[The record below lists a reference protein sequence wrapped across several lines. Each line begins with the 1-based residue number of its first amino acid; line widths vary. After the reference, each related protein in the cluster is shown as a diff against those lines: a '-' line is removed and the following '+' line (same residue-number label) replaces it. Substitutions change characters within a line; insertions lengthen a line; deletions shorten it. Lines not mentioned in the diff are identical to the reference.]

1 MYKNCVFIIES
12 PNKIA
17 KIKELTGSSFVF
29 ATGGHFVELVNI
41 EVSKEFNPIFEIK
54 KSTDK
59 KKDKS
64 AHINYMINQCK
75 DKVVYIATDP
85 DREGYGIGYKFYEK
99 IKNIAKTIYRT
110 EFHEITKSGVE
121 KGLNNAVLFSQSNL
135 NLYYSWLGRI
145 VSDQFVGFTLTPYL
159 RKNIK
164 NFEVSAGRVQT
175 PTLSILVEL
184 DRKIQAF
191 EQKNID
197 EKLSYSIEA
206 IIDVLG
212 SQISITLVEEN
223 KRKVFETKELAQNFL
238 NDLKNN
244 LNPLAFLDSIEQ
256 KDKEKSPPKPF
267 TTSNLLKDG
276 VRILEMG
283 VKQIQEHAQKLFEA
297 GLITYIRTDSE
308 ALSKEYLQE
317 HQAFFEN
324 IYPSVYE
331 YREYRAGKNS
341 QAEAHEAIR
350 ITHPHRYED
359 LKKVCEKHNITD
371 IDDLKVYT
379 LIFFNTICSQSK
391 NAIYENTILNFKV
404 KTHSFKCS
412 FSKLK
417 SKGFKAIKDLEEEK
431 KDEEEI
437 ESDLD
442 FSSLQLKTQMPILDF
457 NIKELKAKAPS
468 PYTESTFI
476 AMMETYGIG
485 RPSTYTSVFEILKNK
500 NYITLEGKNRKITPT
515 ALGKSIVDFFL
526 NDNQTQWIAIS
537 KVDDSFTKKLEEMLD
552 MIIKDGK
559 NAYLDL
565 MQNIQKK
572 LGTEI
577 SNLYRNN
584 SNNNASATKKEM
596 IPPTEKQLNFV
607 ETIEKTLQIKASDM
621 TKKDKFA
628 CMKFIEEHSKKMP
641 KKDK

>member
-41 EVSKEFNPIFEIK
+41 EVNKEFNPIFEIK

-64 AHINYMINQCK
+64 THINHMINQCK
-75 DKVVYIATDP
+75 DKVVYIATDL

-99 IKNIAKTIYRT
+99 IKNLAKTIYRT

-145 VSDQFVGFTLTPYL
+145 VSDQFIGFTLTPYL

-175 PTLSILVEL
+175 PALSILVEL
-184 DRKIQAF
+184 DKKIQAF
-191 EQKNID
+191 EQKNND

-206 IIDVLG
+206 IIDALG
-212 SQISITLVEEN
+212 SQISIALVEEN
-223 KRKVFETKELAQNFL
+223 KMKVFETKELAQNFL

-244 LNPLAFLDSIEQ
+244 LNPLAFLDAIEQ
-256 KDKEKSPPKPF
+256 KDKEKAPPKPF

-317 HQAFFEN
+317 HKAFFEG

-331 YREYRAGKNS
+331 YREYKAGKNTQTLNTNS
-341 QAEAHEAIR
+341 PQVPFNPINNMTEIFRYLFLPSYLLNSILTDTSNIFNNFQALSNEGLRSIGLVSVNNYLNPSNITQINQSTTENFETLRPNGEHPSYSLVNFQATTNYGYLNSVKIALGHCNTGFSMTGFSNQGGSVFYNGSSGVEFAGINFFLADTNNETNSSFSAPASIYCSLAIR
-350 ITHPHRYED
+350 
-359 LKKVCEKHNITD
+359 V
-371 IDDLKVYT
+371 
-379 LIFFNTICSQSK
+379 
-391 NAIYENTILNFKV
+391 
-404 KTHSFKCS
+404 
-412 FSKLK
+412 
-417 SKGFKAIKDLEEEK
+417 G
-431 KDEEEI
+431 
-437 ESDLD
+437 
-442 FSSLQLKTQMPILDF
+442 
-457 NIKELKAKAPS
+457 
-468 PYTESTFI
+468 
-476 AMMETYGIG
+476 
-485 RPSTYTSVFEILKNK
+485 
-500 NYITLEGKNRKITPT
+500 
-515 ALGKSIVDFFL
+515 
-526 NDNQTQWIAIS
+526 
-537 KVDDSFTKKLEEMLD
+537 
-552 MIIKDGK
+552 
-559 NAYLDL
+559 
-565 MQNIQKK
+565 
-572 LGTEI
+572 
-577 SNLYRNN
+577 
-584 SNNNASATKKEM
+584 
-596 IPPTEKQLNFV
+596 
-607 ETIEKTLQIKASDM
+607 
-621 TKKDKFA
+621 
-628 CMKFIEEHSKKMP
+628 
-641 KKDK
+641 

>member
-41 EVSKEFNPIFEIK
+41 EVNKEFNPIFEIK

-64 AHINYMINQCK
+64 THINHMINQCK
-75 DKVVYIATDP
+75 DKVVYIATDL

-99 IKNIAKTIYRT
+99 IKNLAKTIYRT

-145 VSDQFVGFTLTPYL
+145 VSDQFIGFTLTPYL

-175 PTLSILVEL
+175 PALSILVEL
-184 DRKIQAF
+184 DKKIQAF
-191 EQKNID
+191 EQKNND

-206 IIDVLG
+206 IIDALG
-212 SQISITLVEEN
+212 SQISIALVEEN
-223 KRKVFETKELAQNFL
+223 KMKVFETKELAQNFL

-244 LNPLAFLDSIEQ
+244 LNPLAFLDAIEQ
-256 KDKEKSPPKPF
+256 KDKEKAPPKPF

-317 HQAFFEN
+317 HKAFFEG

-331 YREYRAGKNS
+331 YREYKAGKNS
-341 QAEAHEAIR
+341 QAEAHETIR
-350 ITHPHRYED
+350 ITHPHCYED
-359 LKKVCEKHNITD
+359 LKKVCEEHNITD

-391 NAIYENTILNFKV
+391 NAIYENTTLNFKV

-412 FSKLK
+412 FSQLK

-431 KDEEEI
+431 KLVASYVNNRENI
-437 ESDLD
+437 S
-442 FSSLQLKTQMPILDF
+442 
-457 NIKELKAKAPS
+457 NIKEQNEIAHETIRLQSAFEVWDFFEKLVS
-468 PYTESTFI
+468 YEHSIYTNVNLTQKISIINIALISKTQANIEISAQLFNKEKLESKKRYRIIMTFEFEPIEIDTKSVPLNPTGFIVTGYDVTEI
-476 AMMETYGIG
+476 A
-485 RPSTYTSVFEILKNK
+485 ILKDLDEKNK
-500 NYITLEGKNRKITPT
+500 VKDDGV
-515 ALGKSIVDFFL
+515 KSR
-526 NDNQTQWIAIS
+526 
-537 KVDDSFTKKLEEMLD
+537 
-552 MIIKDGK
+552 IIH
-559 NAYLDL
+559 
-565 MQNIQKK
+565 
-572 LGTEI
+572 
-577 SNLYRNN
+577 
-584 SNNNASATKKEM
+584 
-596 IPPTEKQLNFV
+596 TEK
-607 ETIEKTLQIKASDM
+607 
-621 TKKDKFA
+621 KDPH
-628 CMKFIEEHSKKMP
+628 MSQY
-641 KKDK
+641 KDVKEQ

>member
-17 KIKELTGSSFVF
+17 KIKELTGSSFGF

-64 AHINYMINQCK
+64 THINYMINQCK
-75 DKVVYIATDP
+75 DNVVYIATDP

-145 VSDQFVGFTLTPYL
+145 ASDQFVGFTLTPYL

-175 PTLSILVEL
+175 PVLSILVEL

-244 LNPLAFLDSIEQ
+244 LNPLAFLDAVEQ

-317 HQAFFEN
+317 HKAFFEN

-359 LKKVCEKHNITD
+359 LKKVCEKHNIRVPSNFKFEINAFKLSEKCLAKNITYD
-371 IDDLKVYT
+371 FLLNLVSAGKNILISGGTASGKTSFVNSLIENIPKNERVVTIEDSPELKISNEDQVNILVDKSGSGFFTYEDGLNAAMRMSPDRLLLGEIDTHNTALFLRLANTGHSGMISTLHANSVADAFIAICQNINLNKGGKPTPKETLLDYFCTGMDYVIQIKKKGSDRIIDDV
-379 LIFFNTICSQSK
+379 
-391 NAIYENTILNFKV
+391 LNVKSEFK
-404 KTHSFKCS
+404 
-412 FSKLK
+412 
-417 SKGFKAIKDLEEEK
+417 
-431 KDEEEI
+431 
-437 ESDLD
+437 
-442 FSSLQLKTQMPILDF
+442 
-457 NIKELKAKAPS
+457 KEL
-468 PYTESTFI
+468 
-476 AMMETYGIG
+476 
-485 RPSTYTSVFEILKNK
+485 VL
-500 NYITLEGKNRKITPT
+500 
-515 ALGKSIVDFFL
+515 
-526 NDNQTQWIAIS
+526 
-537 KVDDSFTKKLEEMLD
+537 
-552 MIIKDGK
+552 
-559 NAYLDL
+559 
-565 MQNIQKK
+565 
-572 LGTEI
+572 
-577 SNLYRNN
+577 
-584 SNNNASATKKEM
+584 
-596 IPPTEKQLNFV
+596 
-607 ETIEKTLQIKASDM
+607 
-621 TKKDKFA
+621 
-628 CMKFIEEHSKKMP
+628 
-641 KKDK
+641 

>member
-41 EVSKEFNPIFEIK
+41 EVNKEFNPIFEIK

-64 AHINYMINQCK
+64 THINHMINQCK
-75 DKVVYIATDP
+75 DKVVYIATDL

-99 IKNIAKTIYRT
+99 IKNLAKTIYRT

-145 VSDQFVGFTLTPYL
+145 VSDQFIGFTLTPYL

-175 PTLSILVEL
+175 PALSILVEL
-184 DRKIQAF
+184 DKKIQAF
-191 EQKNID
+191 EQKNND

-206 IIDVLG
+206 IIDALG

-256 KDKEKSPPKPF
+256 KDKEKTPPKPF

-317 HQAFFEN
+317 HKAFFEG

-331 YREYRAGKNS
+331 YREYKAGKNS

-350 ITHPHRYED
+350 ITHPHCYED
-359 LKKVCEKHNITD
+359 LKKVCEEHNITD

-391 NAIYENTILNFKV
+391 NAIYENTTLNFKV
-404 KTHSFKCS
+404 KTRSFKCS
-412 FSKLK
+412 FSQLK

-431 KDEEEI
+431 KLVASYVNNRENISSIKEQNEI
-437 ESDLD
+437 AHETIRLQSAFEVWDFFEKLVSYEHSIYTNINLTRKISIINIALISKTQANIEISAQLFNKEKLESKKRYRIIMTFEFEPIEIDTKSVPLNPTGFIVTGYDVTEIAILKDLD
-442 FSSLQLKTQMPILDF
+442 
-457 NIKELKAKAPS
+457 E
-468 PYTESTFI
+468 
-476 AMMETYGIG
+476 
-485 RPSTYTSVFEILKNK
+485 KNK
-500 NYITLEGKNRKITPT
+500 VKDDGV
-515 ALGKSIVDFFL
+515 KSR
-526 NDNQTQWIAIS
+526 
-537 KVDDSFTKKLEEMLD
+537 
-552 MIIKDGK
+552 IIH
-559 NAYLDL
+559 
-565 MQNIQKK
+565 
-572 LGTEI
+572 
-577 SNLYRNN
+577 
-584 SNNNASATKKEM
+584 
-596 IPPTEKQLNFV
+596 TEK
-607 ETIEKTLQIKASDM
+607 
-621 TKKDKFA
+621 KDPH
-628 CMKFIEEHSKKMP
+628 MSQY
-641 KKDK
+641 KDVKEQ

>member
-41 EVSKEFNPIFEIK
+41 EVNKEFNPIFEIK

-64 AHINYMINQCK
+64 THINHMINQCK

-99 IKNIAKTIYRT
+99 IKNLAKTIYRT

-145 VSDQFVGFTLTPYL
+145 VSDQFIGFTLTPYL

-175 PTLSILVEL
+175 PALSILVEL
-184 DRKIQAF
+184 DKKIQAF
-191 EQKNID
+191 EQKSID

-206 IIDVLG
+206 IIDALG
-212 SQISITLVEEN
+212 SQISIALVEEN

-256 KDKEKSPPKPF
+256 KDKEKTPPKPF

-317 HQAFFEN
+317 HKAFFEN

-350 ITHPHRYED
+350 ITHPHCYED
-359 LKKVCEKHNITD
+359 LKKVCEEHNITD

-391 NAIYENTILNFKV
+391 NAIYENTTLNFKV
-404 KTHSFKCS
+404 KTRSFKCS
-412 FSKLK
+412 FSQLK

-431 KDEEEI
+431 KLVASYVNNRENISSIKEQNEI
-437 ESDLD
+437 AHETIRLQSAFEVWDFFEKLVSYEHSIYTNINLTRKISIINIALISKTQANIEISAQLFNKEKLESEKRYRIIMTFEFEPIEIDTKSVPLNPTGFIVTGYDVTEIAILKDLD
-442 FSSLQLKTQMPILDF
+442 
-457 NIKELKAKAPS
+457 E
-468 PYTESTFI
+468 
-476 AMMETYGIG
+476 
-485 RPSTYTSVFEILKNK
+485 KNK
-500 NYITLEGKNRKITPT
+500 VKDDGV
-515 ALGKSIVDFFL
+515 KSR
-526 NDNQTQWIAIS
+526 
-537 KVDDSFTKKLEEMLD
+537 
-552 MIIKDGK
+552 IIH
-559 NAYLDL
+559 
-565 MQNIQKK
+565 
-572 LGTEI
+572 
-577 SNLYRNN
+577 
-584 SNNNASATKKEM
+584 
-596 IPPTEKQLNFV
+596 TEK
-607 ETIEKTLQIKASDM
+607 
-621 TKKDKFA
+621 KDPH
-628 CMKFIEEHSKKMP
+628 MSQY
-641 KKDK
+641 KDVKEQ

>member
-1 MYKNCVFIIES
+1 MFNMYKNCVFIIES

-17 KIKELTGSSFVF
+17 KIKKLTGSSFVF

-41 EVSKEFNPIFEIK
+41 EVNKEFNPIFEIK

-59 KKDKS
+59 KKDRS
-64 AHINYMINQCK
+64 THINHMINQCK

-99 IKNIAKTIYRT
+99 IKNLAKTIYRT
-110 EFHEITKSGVE
+110 EFYEITKSGVE

-145 VSDQFVGFTLTPYL
+145 VSDQFIGFTLTPYL

-175 PTLSILVEL
+175 PALSILVEL
-184 DRKIQAF
+184 DKKIQAF
-191 EQKNID
+191 EQKNND

-206 IIDVLG
+206 IIDALG

-244 LNPLAFLDSIEQ
+244 LNPLAFLDAIEQ
-256 KDKEKSPPKPF
+256 KDKEKAPPKPF

-317 HQAFFEN
+317 HKAFFEG

-331 YREYRAGKNS
+331 YREYKAGKNS

-350 ITHPHRYED
+350 ITHPHCYED
-359 LKKVCEKHNITD
+359 LKKVCEEHNITD

-391 NAIYENTILNFKV
+391 NAIYENTTLNFKV

-412 FSKLK
+412 FSQLK

-431 KDEEEI
+431 KLVASYVNNRENISSIKEQNEI
-437 ESDLD
+437 AHETIRLQSAFEVWDFFEKLVSYEHSIYTNVNLTQKISIINIALISKTQANIEISAQLFNKEKLESKKRYRIIMTFEFEPIEIDTKSVPLNPTGFIVTGYDVTEIAILKDLD
-442 FSSLQLKTQMPILDF
+442 
-457 NIKELKAKAPS
+457 E
-468 PYTESTFI
+468 
-476 AMMETYGIG
+476 
-485 RPSTYTSVFEILKNK
+485 KNK
-500 NYITLEGKNRKITPT
+500 VKDDGV
-515 ALGKSIVDFFL
+515 KSR
-526 NDNQTQWIAIS
+526 
-537 KVDDSFTKKLEEMLD
+537 
-552 MIIKDGK
+552 IIH
-559 NAYLDL
+559 
-565 MQNIQKK
+565 
-572 LGTEI
+572 
-577 SNLYRNN
+577 
-584 SNNNASATKKEM
+584 
-596 IPPTEKQLNFV
+596 TEK
-607 ETIEKTLQIKASDM
+607 
-621 TKKDKFA
+621 KDPH
-628 CMKFIEEHSKKMP
+628 MSQY
-641 KKDK
+641 KDVKEQ

>member
-29 ATGGHFVELVNI
+29 ATSGHFVELVNI
-41 EVSKEFNPIFEIK
+41 EVNKEFNPIFEIK

-64 AHINYMINQCK
+64 THINHMINQCK

-99 IKNIAKTIYRT
+99 IKNLAKTIYRT

-145 VSDQFVGFTLTPYL
+145 VSDQFIGFTLTPYL

-175 PTLSILVEL
+175 PALSILVEL
-184 DRKIQAF
+184 DKKIQAF
-191 EQKNID
+191 EQKNND

-206 IIDVLG
+206 IIDALG
-212 SQISITLVEEN
+212 SQISIALVEEN

-244 LNPLAFLDSIEQ
+244 LNPLAFLDAIEQ
-256 KDKEKSPPKPF
+256 KDKEKAPPKPF

-317 HQAFFEN
+317 HKVFFEN

-350 ITHPHRYED
+350 ITHPHCYED
-359 LKKVCEKHNITD
+359 LKKVCEEHNITD

-391 NAIYENTILNFKV
+391 NAIYENTTLNFKV
-404 KTHSFKCS
+404 KTRSFKCS
-412 FSKLK
+412 FSQLK

-431 KDEEEI
+431 KLVASYVNNRENISSIKEQNEI
-437 ESDLD
+437 AHETIRLQSAFEVWDFFEKLVSYEHSIYTNVNLTQKISIINIALISKTQANIEISAQFFNKEKLESKKRYRIIMTFEFEPIEIDTKSVPLNPTGFIVTGYDVTEIAILKDLD
-442 FSSLQLKTQMPILDF
+442 
-457 NIKELKAKAPS
+457 E
-468 PYTESTFI
+468 
-476 AMMETYGIG
+476 
-485 RPSTYTSVFEILKNK
+485 KNK
-500 NYITLEGKNRKITPT
+500 VKDDGV
-515 ALGKSIVDFFL
+515 KSR
-526 NDNQTQWIAIS
+526 
-537 KVDDSFTKKLEEMLD
+537 
-552 MIIKDGK
+552 IIH
-559 NAYLDL
+559 
-565 MQNIQKK
+565 
-572 LGTEI
+572 
-577 SNLYRNN
+577 
-584 SNNNASATKKEM
+584 
-596 IPPTEKQLNFV
+596 TEK
-607 ETIEKTLQIKASDM
+607 
-621 TKKDKFA
+621 KDPH
-628 CMKFIEEHSKKMP
+628 MSQY
-641 KKDK
+641 KDVKEQ

>member
-17 KIKELTGSSFVF
+17 KIKKLTGSSFVF

-41 EVSKEFNPIFEIK
+41 EVNKEFNPIFEIK

-59 KKDKS
+59 KKDRS
-64 AHINYMINQCK
+64 THINHMINQCK

-99 IKNIAKTIYRT
+99 IKNLAKTIYRT
-110 EFHEITKSGVE
+110 EFYEITKSGVE

-145 VSDQFVGFTLTPYL
+145 VSDQFIGFTLTPYL

-175 PTLSILVEL
+175 PALSILVEL
-184 DRKIQAF
+184 DKKIQAF
-191 EQKNID
+191 EQKNND

-206 IIDVLG
+206 IIDALG

-244 LNPLAFLDSIEQ
+244 LNPLAFLDAIEQ
-256 KDKEKSPPKPF
+256 KDKEKAPPKPF

-308 ALSKEYLQE
+308 SLSKEYLQE
-317 HQAFFEN
+317 HKAFFEG

-331 YREYRAGKNS
+331 YREYKAGKNS

-350 ITHPHRYED
+350 ITHPHCYED
-359 LKKVCEKHNITD
+359 LKKVCEEHNITD

-391 NAIYENTILNFKV
+391 NAIYENTTLNFKV

-412 FSKLK
+412 FSQLK

-431 KDEEEI
+431 KLVASYVNNRENISSIKEQNEI
-437 ESDLD
+437 AHETIRLQSAFEVWDFFEKLVSYEHSIYTNVNLTQKISIINIALISKTQANIEISAQLFNKEKLESKKRYRIIMTFEFEPIEIDTKSVPLNPTGFIVTGYDVTEIAILKDLD
-442 FSSLQLKTQMPILDF
+442 
-457 NIKELKAKAPS
+457 E
-468 PYTESTFI
+468 
-476 AMMETYGIG
+476 
-485 RPSTYTSVFEILKNK
+485 KNK
-500 NYITLEGKNRKITPT
+500 VKDDGV
-515 ALGKSIVDFFL
+515 KSR
-526 NDNQTQWIAIS
+526 
-537 KVDDSFTKKLEEMLD
+537 
-552 MIIKDGK
+552 IIH
-559 NAYLDL
+559 
-565 MQNIQKK
+565 
-572 LGTEI
+572 
-577 SNLYRNN
+577 
-584 SNNNASATKKEM
+584 
-596 IPPTEKQLNFV
+596 TEK
-607 ETIEKTLQIKASDM
+607 
-621 TKKDKFA
+621 KDPH
-628 CMKFIEEHSKKMP
+628 MSQY
-641 KKDK
+641 KDVKEQ

>member
-41 EVSKEFNPIFEIK
+41 EVNKEFNPIFEIK

-64 AHINYMINQCK
+64 THINHMINQCK
-75 DKVVYIATDP
+75 DKVVYIATDL

-99 IKNIAKTIYRT
+99 IKNLAKTIYRT

-145 VSDQFVGFTLTPYL
+145 VSDQFIGFTLTPYL

-175 PTLSILVEL
+175 PALSILVEL
-184 DRKIQAF
+184 DKKIQAF
-191 EQKNID
+191 EQKSID

-206 IIDVLG
+206 IIDALG

-256 KDKEKSPPKPF
+256 KDKEKAPPKPF

-317 HQAFFEN
+317 HKVFFEN

-331 YREYRAGKNS
+331 YREYNAGKNS

-350 ITHPHRYED
+350 ITRPHCYED
-359 LKKVCEKHNITD
+359 LKKVCEEHNITD

-391 NAIYENTILNFKV
+391 NAIYENTTLNFKV
-404 KTHSFKCS
+404 KTYRFKCS
-412 FSKLK
+412 FSQLK

-431 KDEEEI
+431 KLVASYVNNRENISSIKEQNEI
-437 ESDLD
+437 AHETIRLQSAFEVWDFFEKLVSYEHSIYTNVNLTQKISIINIALISKTQANIEISAQLFNKEKLESKKRYRIIMTFEFEPIEIDTKSVPLNPTGFIVTGYDVTEIAILKDLD
-442 FSSLQLKTQMPILDF
+442 
-457 NIKELKAKAPS
+457 E
-468 PYTESTFI
+468 
-476 AMMETYGIG
+476 
-485 RPSTYTSVFEILKNK
+485 KNK
-500 NYITLEGKNRKITPT
+500 VKDDGV
-515 ALGKSIVDFFL
+515 KSR
-526 NDNQTQWIAIS
+526 
-537 KVDDSFTKKLEEMLD
+537 
-552 MIIKDGK
+552 IIH
-559 NAYLDL
+559 
-565 MQNIQKK
+565 
-572 LGTEI
+572 
-577 SNLYRNN
+577 
-584 SNNNASATKKEM
+584 
-596 IPPTEKQLNFV
+596 TEK
-607 ETIEKTLQIKASDM
+607 
-621 TKKDKFA
+621 KDPH
-628 CMKFIEEHSKKMP
+628 MSQY
-641 KKDK
+641 KDVKEQ

>member
-41 EVSKEFNPIFEIK
+41 EVNKEFNPIFEIK

-64 AHINYMINQCK
+64 THINHMINQCK
-75 DKVVYIATDP
+75 DKVVYIATDL

-99 IKNIAKTIYRT
+99 IKNLAKTIYRT

-145 VSDQFVGFTLTPYL
+145 VSDQFIGFTLTPYL

-175 PTLSILVEL
+175 PALSILVEL
-184 DRKIQAF
+184 DKKIQAF
-191 EQKNID
+191 EQKNND

-206 IIDVLG
+206 IIDALG
-212 SQISITLVEEN
+212 SQISIALVEEN
-223 KRKVFETKELAQNFL
+223 KMKVFETKELAQNFL

-244 LNPLAFLDSIEQ
+244 LNPLAFLDAIEQ
-256 KDKEKSPPKPF
+256 KDKEKAPPKPF

-317 HQAFFEN
+317 HKVFFEN

-350 ITHPHRYED
+350 ITHPHCYED
-359 LKKVCEKHNITD
+359 LKKVCEEHNITD

-391 NAIYENTILNFKV
+391 NAIYENTTLNFKV
-404 KTHSFKCS
+404 KTRSFKCS
-412 FSKLK
+412 FSQLK

-431 KDEEEI
+431 KLVASYVNNRENISSIKEQNEI
-437 ESDLD
+437 AHETIRLQSAFEVWDFFEKLVSYEHSIYTNVNLTQKISIINIALISKTQANIEISAQFFNKEKLESKKRYRIIMTFEFEPIEIDTKSVPLNPTGFIVTGYDVTEIAILKDLD
-442 FSSLQLKTQMPILDF
+442 
-457 NIKELKAKAPS
+457 E
-468 PYTESTFI
+468 
-476 AMMETYGIG
+476 
-485 RPSTYTSVFEILKNK
+485 KNK
-500 NYITLEGKNRKITPT
+500 VKDDGV
-515 ALGKSIVDFFL
+515 KSR
-526 NDNQTQWIAIS
+526 
-537 KVDDSFTKKLEEMLD
+537 
-552 MIIKDGK
+552 IIH
-559 NAYLDL
+559 
-565 MQNIQKK
+565 
-572 LGTEI
+572 
-577 SNLYRNN
+577 
-584 SNNNASATKKEM
+584 
-596 IPPTEKQLNFV
+596 TEK
-607 ETIEKTLQIKASDM
+607 
-621 TKKDKFA
+621 KDPH
-628 CMKFIEEHSKKMP
+628 MSQY
-641 KKDK
+641 KDVKEQ

>member
-1 MYKNCVFIIES
+1 M
-12 PNKIA
+12 
-17 KIKELTGSSFVF
+17 
-29 ATGGHFVELVNI
+29 
-41 EVSKEFNPIFEIK
+41 
-54 KSTDK
+54 
-59 KKDKS
+59 
-64 AHINYMINQCK
+64 
-75 DKVVYIATDP
+75 
-85 DREGYGIGYKFYEK
+85 
-99 IKNIAKTIYRT
+99 
-110 EFHEITKSGVE
+110 
-121 KGLNNAVLFSQSNL
+121 
-135 NLYYSWLGRI
+135 

-175 PTLSILVEL
+175 PALSILVEL

-244 LNPLAFLDSIEQ
+244 LNPLAFLDAVEQ

-276 VRILEMG
+276 ARILEMG

-308 ALSKEYLQE
+308 SLSKEYLQD
-317 HQAFFEN
+317 HRAFFEN
-324 IYPSVYE
+324 VYPSVYE

-350 ITHPHRYED
+350 ITHPHCYED
-359 LKKVCEKHNITD
+359 LKKVCEEHNITD
-371 IDDLKVYT
+371 TDDLKVYT

-391 NAIYENTILNFKV
+391 NAIYENTTLNFKV

-431 KDEEEI
+431 KLVASYVNNRENISSIKEQNEI
-437 ESDLD
+437 AHETIRLQSAFEVWDFFEKLVSYEHSIYTNINLTRKISIINIALISKTQANIEISAQLFNKEKLESKKRYRIIMTFEFEPIEIDTKSVPLNPTGFIVTGYDVTEIAILKDLD
-442 FSSLQLKTQMPILDF
+442 
-457 NIKELKAKAPS
+457 E
-468 PYTESTFI
+468 
-476 AMMETYGIG
+476 
-485 RPSTYTSVFEILKNK
+485 KNK
-500 NYITLEGKNRKITPT
+500 VKDDGV
-515 ALGKSIVDFFL
+515 KSR
-526 NDNQTQWIAIS
+526 
-537 KVDDSFTKKLEEMLD
+537 
-552 MIIKDGK
+552 IIH
-559 NAYLDL
+559 
-565 MQNIQKK
+565 
-572 LGTEI
+572 
-577 SNLYRNN
+577 
-584 SNNNASATKKEM
+584 
-596 IPPTEKQLNFV
+596 TEK
-607 ETIEKTLQIKASDM
+607 
-621 TKKDKFA
+621 KDPH
-628 CMKFIEEHSKKMP
+628 MSQY
-641 KKDK
+641 KDVKEQ

>member
-41 EVSKEFNPIFEIK
+41 EVGKEFNPIFEIK

-59 KKDKS
+59 KKDRS
-64 AHINYMINQCK
+64 THINHMINQCK

-99 IKNIAKTIYRT
+99 IKNLAKTIYRT

-145 VSDQFVGFTLTPYL
+145 VSDQFIGFTLTPYL

-184 DRKIQAF
+184 DKKIQAF
-191 EQKNID
+191 EQKSID

-212 SQISITLVEEN
+212 SQISITLVEED

-256 KDKEKSPPKPF
+256 KDKEKAPPKPF

-276 VRILEMG
+276 ARILGMG

-317 HQAFFEN
+317 HQAFFEG

-350 ITHPHRYED
+350 ITHPHCYED
-359 LKKVCEKHNITD
+359 LKKVCEEHNITD
-371 IDDLKVYT
+371 IDDLKVYM

-391 NAIYENTILNFKV
+391 NAIYENTTLNFKV
-404 KTHSFKCS
+404 KTRSFKCS
-412 FSKLK
+412 FSQLK

-431 KDEEEI
+431 KLVASYVNNRENISSIKEQNEI
-437 ESDLD
+437 AHETIRLQSAFEVWD
-442 FSSLQLKTQMPILDF
+442 FFEKLVSYEHSIYTNVNLTQKISIINIALISKTQANIEISAQLF
-457 NIKELKAKAPS
+457 NK
-468 PYTESTFI
+468 
-476 AMMETYGIG
+476 
-485 RPSTYTSVFEILKNK
+485 
-500 NYITLEGKNRKITPT
+500 
-515 ALGKSIVDFFL
+515 
-526 NDNQTQWIAIS
+526 
-537 KVDDSFTKKLEEMLD
+537 KKLESKKRYR
-552 MIIKDGK
+552 IIMTFEFEPIEIDTKSVPLNPTGFIVTGYDV
-559 NAYLDL
+559 
-565 MQNIQKK
+565 
-572 LGTEI
+572 TEI
-577 SNLYRNN
+577 AILKDLDEKNKVKDDGVKSR
-584 SNNNASATKKEM
+584 
-596 IPPTEKQLNFV
+596 IIHTEK
-607 ETIEKTLQIKASDM
+607 
-621 TKKDKFA
+621 KDPH
-628 CMKFIEEHSKKMP
+628 MSQY
-641 KKDK
+641 KDVKEQ

>member
-41 EVSKEFNPIFEIK
+41 EVNKEFNPIFEIK

-64 AHINYMINQCK
+64 THINHMINQCK
-75 DKVVYIATDP
+75 DKVVYIATDL

-99 IKNIAKTIYRT
+99 IKNLAKTIYRT

-145 VSDQFVGFTLTPYL
+145 VSDQFIGFTLTPYL

-175 PTLSILVEL
+175 PALSILVEL

-191 EQKNID
+191 EQKSID

-206 IIDVLG
+206 IIDALG
-212 SQISITLVEEN
+212 SQISIALVEEN
-223 KRKVFETKELAQNFL
+223 KRKAFETKELAQNFL

-244 LNPLAFLDSIEQ
+244 LSPLAFLDAIEQ
-256 KDKEKSPPKPF
+256 KDKEKAPPKPF
-267 TTSNLLKDG
+267 TTSNFLKDG
-276 VRILEMG
+276 ARILGMG

-317 HQAFFEN
+317 HKVFFEN

-350 ITHPHRYED
+350 ITHPHCYED
-359 LKKVCEKHNITD
+359 LKKVCEEHNITD

-391 NAIYENTILNFKV
+391 NAIYENTTLNFKV
-404 KTHSFKCS
+404 KTRSFKCS
-412 FSKLK
+412 FSQLK

-431 KDEEEI
+431 KLVASYVNNRENISSIKEQNEI
-437 ESDLD
+437 AHETIRLQSAFEVWDFFEKLVSYEHSIYTNVNLTQKISIINIALISKTQANIEISAQFFNKEKLESKKRYRIIMTFEFEPIEIDTKSVPLNPTGFIVTGYDVTEIAILKDLD
-442 FSSLQLKTQMPILDF
+442 
-457 NIKELKAKAPS
+457 E
-468 PYTESTFI
+468 
-476 AMMETYGIG
+476 
-485 RPSTYTSVFEILKNK
+485 KNK
-500 NYITLEGKNRKITPT
+500 VKDDGV
-515 ALGKSIVDFFL
+515 KSR
-526 NDNQTQWIAIS
+526 
-537 KVDDSFTKKLEEMLD
+537 
-552 MIIKDGK
+552 IIH
-559 NAYLDL
+559 
-565 MQNIQKK
+565 
-572 LGTEI
+572 
-577 SNLYRNN
+577 
-584 SNNNASATKKEM
+584 
-596 IPPTEKQLNFV
+596 TEK
-607 ETIEKTLQIKASDM
+607 
-621 TKKDKFA
+621 KDPH
-628 CMKFIEEHSKKMP
+628 MSQY
-641 KKDK
+641 KDVKEQ

>member
-12 PNKIA
+12 PNKIT

-41 EVSKEFNPIFEIK
+41 EVGKEFNPIFEIK

-64 AHINYMINQCK
+64 THINHMINQCK

-99 IKNIAKTIYRT
+99 IKNLAKTIYRT

-175 PTLSILVEL
+175 PALSILVEL
-184 DRKIQAF
+184 DKKIQAF

-206 IIDVLG
+206 IIDALG

-244 LNPLAFLDSIEQ
+244 LNPLAFLDAIEQ
-256 KDKEKSPPKPF
+256 KDKEKAPPKPF
-267 TTSNLLKDG
+267 TTSNLFKDG

-317 HQAFFEN
+317 HKAFFEG
-324 IYPSVYE
+324 IYPNMYE

-350 ITHPHRYED
+350 ITHPHCYED
-359 LKKVCEKHNITD
+359 LKKVCEEHNITD

-391 NAIYENTILNFKV
+391 NAIYENTTLNFKV

-417 SKGFKAIKDLEEEK
+417 SRGFKAIKDLEEEK
-431 KDEEEI
+431 KLVASYVNNRENISSIKEQNEI
-437 ESDLD
+437 AHETIRLQSAFEVWDFFEKLVSYEHSIYTNVNLTQKISIINIALISKTQANIEISAQLFNKEKLESEKRYRIIMTFEFEPIEIDTKSVPLNPTGFIVTGYDVTEIAILKDLD
-442 FSSLQLKTQMPILDF
+442 
-457 NIKELKAKAPS
+457 E
-468 PYTESTFI
+468 
-476 AMMETYGIG
+476 
-485 RPSTYTSVFEILKNK
+485 KNK
-500 NYITLEGKNRKITPT
+500 VKDDGV
-515 ALGKSIVDFFL
+515 KSR
-526 NDNQTQWIAIS
+526 
-537 KVDDSFTKKLEEMLD
+537 
-552 MIIKDGK
+552 IIH
-559 NAYLDL
+559 
-565 MQNIQKK
+565 
-572 LGTEI
+572 
-577 SNLYRNN
+577 
-584 SNNNASATKKEM
+584 
-596 IPPTEKQLNFV
+596 TEK
-607 ETIEKTLQIKASDM
+607 
-621 TKKDKFA
+621 KDPH
-628 CMKFIEEHSKKMP
+628 MSQY
-641 KKDK
+641 KDVKEQ

>member
-1 MYKNCVFIIES
+1 MYKNCIFIIES
-12 PNKIA
+12 PNKIT

-41 EVSKEFNPIFEIK
+41 EVNKEFNPIFEIK

-59 KKDKS
+59 KKDRS
-64 AHINYMINQCK
+64 THINYMINQCK

-99 IKNIAKTIYRT
+99 IKNLAKTIYRT

-145 VSDQFVGFTLTPYL
+145 VSDQFIGFTLTPYL

-175 PTLSILVEL
+175 PALSILVEL
-184 DRKIQAF
+184 DKKIQAF
-191 EQKNID
+191 EQKSID

-256 KDKEKSPPKPF
+256 KDKEKAPPKPF

-317 HQAFFEN
+317 HQAFFEG

-350 ITHPHRYED
+350 ITHPHCYED

-391 NAIYENTILNFKV
+391 NAIYENTTLNFKV

-412 FSKLK
+412 FSQLK

-431 KDEEEI
+431 KLVASYVNNRENISSIKEQNEI
-437 ESDLD
+437 AHETIRLQSAFEVWDFFEKLVSYEHSIYTNVNLTQKISIINIALISKTQANIEISAQLFNKEKLESKKRYRIIMTFEFEPIEIDTKSVPLNPTGFIVTGYDVTEIAILKDLD
-442 FSSLQLKTQMPILDF
+442 
-457 NIKELKAKAPS
+457 E
-468 PYTESTFI
+468 
-476 AMMETYGIG
+476 
-485 RPSTYTSVFEILKNK
+485 KNK
-500 NYITLEGKNRKITPT
+500 VKDDGV
-515 ALGKSIVDFFL
+515 KSR
-526 NDNQTQWIAIS
+526 
-537 KVDDSFTKKLEEMLD
+537 
-552 MIIKDGK
+552 IIH
-559 NAYLDL
+559 
-565 MQNIQKK
+565 
-572 LGTEI
+572 
-577 SNLYRNN
+577 
-584 SNNNASATKKEM
+584 
-596 IPPTEKQLNFV
+596 TEK
-607 ETIEKTLQIKASDM
+607 
-621 TKKDKFA
+621 KDPH
-628 CMKFIEEHSKKMP
+628 MSQY
-641 KKDK
+641 KDVKEQ

>member
-12 PNKIA
+12 PNKIT

-59 KKDKS
+59 KKDRS
-64 AHINYMINQCK
+64 THINYMINQCK

-99 IKNIAKTIYRT
+99 IKNLAKTIYRT

-145 VSDQFVGFTLTPYL
+145 VSDQFIGFTLTPYL

-175 PTLSILVEL
+175 PALSILVEL
-184 DRKIQAF
+184 DKKIQAF
-191 EQKNID
+191 EQKSID

-206 IIDVLG
+206 IIDALG

-256 KDKEKSPPKPF
+256 KDKEKAPPKPF

-276 VRILEMG
+276 AKILEMG

-317 HQAFFEN
+317 HEAFFEG

-350 ITHPHRYED
+350 ITRPHCYED
-359 LKKVCEKHNITD
+359 LKKVCEEHNITD

-391 NAIYENTILNFKV
+391 NAIYENTTLNFKV
-404 KTHSFKCS
+404 KTRSFKCS
-412 FSKLK
+412 FSQLK

-431 KDEEEI
+431 KLVASYVNNRENISSIKEQNEI
-437 ESDLD
+437 AHETIRLQSAFEVWDFFEKLVSYEHSIYTNVNLTQKISIINIALISKTQANIEISAQLFNKEKLESKKRYRIIMTFEFEPIEIDTKSVPLNPTGFIVTGYDVTEIAILKDLD
-442 FSSLQLKTQMPILDF
+442 
-457 NIKELKAKAPS
+457 E
-468 PYTESTFI
+468 
-476 AMMETYGIG
+476 
-485 RPSTYTSVFEILKNK
+485 KNK
-500 NYITLEGKNRKITPT
+500 VKDDGV
-515 ALGKSIVDFFL
+515 KSR
-526 NDNQTQWIAIS
+526 
-537 KVDDSFTKKLEEMLD
+537 
-552 MIIKDGK
+552 IIH
-559 NAYLDL
+559 
-565 MQNIQKK
+565 
-572 LGTEI
+572 
-577 SNLYRNN
+577 
-584 SNNNASATKKEM
+584 
-596 IPPTEKQLNFV
+596 TEK
-607 ETIEKTLQIKASDM
+607 
-621 TKKDKFA
+621 KDPH
-628 CMKFIEEHSKKMP
+628 MSQY
-641 KKDK
+641 KDVKGQ

>member
-1 MYKNCVFIIES
+1 MFNMYKNCVFIIES

-17 KIKELTGSSFVF
+17 KIKKLTGSSFVF

-41 EVSKEFNPIFEIK
+41 EVNKEFNPIFEIK

-59 KKDKS
+59 KKDRS
-64 AHINYMINQCK
+64 THINHMINQCK

-99 IKNIAKTIYRT
+99 IKNLAKTIYRT
-110 EFHEITKSGVE
+110 EFYEITKSGVE

-145 VSDQFVGFTLTPYL
+145 VSDQFIGFTLTPYL
-159 RKNIK
+159 CKNIK

-175 PTLSILVEL
+175 PALSILVEL
-184 DRKIQAF
+184 DKKIQAF
-191 EQKNID
+191 EQKNND

-206 IIDVLG
+206 IIDALG

-244 LNPLAFLDSIEQ
+244 LNPLAFLDAIEQ
-256 KDKEKSPPKPF
+256 KDKEKAPPKPF

-308 ALSKEYLQE
+308 SLSKEYLQE
-317 HQAFFEN
+317 HKAFFEG

-331 YREYRAGKNS
+331 YREYKAGKNS

-350 ITHPHRYED
+350 ITHPHCYED
-359 LKKVCEKHNITD
+359 LKKVCEEHNITD

-391 NAIYENTILNFKV
+391 NAIYENTTLNFKV

-412 FSKLK
+412 FSQLK

-431 KDEEEI
+431 KLVASYVNNRENISSIKEQNEI
-437 ESDLD
+437 AHETIRLQSAFEVWDFFEKLVSYEHSIYTNVNLTQKISIINIALISKTQANIEISAQLFNKEKLESKKRYRIIMTFEFEPIEIDTKSVPLNPTGFIVTGYDVTEIAILKDLD
-442 FSSLQLKTQMPILDF
+442 
-457 NIKELKAKAPS
+457 E
-468 PYTESTFI
+468 
-476 AMMETYGIG
+476 
-485 RPSTYTSVFEILKNK
+485 KNK
-500 NYITLEGKNRKITPT
+500 VKDDGV
-515 ALGKSIVDFFL
+515 KSR
-526 NDNQTQWIAIS
+526 
-537 KVDDSFTKKLEEMLD
+537 
-552 MIIKDGK
+552 IIH
-559 NAYLDL
+559 
-565 MQNIQKK
+565 
-572 LGTEI
+572 
-577 SNLYRNN
+577 
-584 SNNNASATKKEM
+584 
-596 IPPTEKQLNFV
+596 TEK
-607 ETIEKTLQIKASDM
+607 
-621 TKKDKFA
+621 KDPH
-628 CMKFIEEHSKKMP
+628 MSQY
-641 KKDK
+641 KDVKEQ

>member
-41 EVSKEFNPIFEIK
+41 KVNKEFNPIFEIK

-64 AHINYMINQCK
+64 THINHMINQCK
-75 DKVVYIATDP
+75 DKVVYIATDL

-99 IKNIAKTIYRT
+99 IKNLAKTIYRT

-145 VSDQFVGFTLTPYL
+145 VSDQFIGFTLTPYL

-175 PTLSILVEL
+175 PALSILVEL
-184 DRKIQAF
+184 DKKIQAF
-191 EQKNID
+191 EQKNND

-206 IIDVLG
+206 IIDALG
-212 SQISITLVEEN
+212 SQISIALVEEN
-223 KRKVFETKELAQNFL
+223 KMKVFETKELAQNFL

-244 LNPLAFLDSIEQ
+244 LNPLAFLDAIEQ
-256 KDKEKSPPKPF
+256 KDKEKAPPKPF

-317 HQAFFEN
+317 HKAFFEG

-331 YREYRAGKNS
+331 YREYKAGKNS

-350 ITHPHRYED
+350 ITHPHCYED
-359 LKKVCEKHNITD
+359 LKKVCEEHNITD

-391 NAIYENTILNFKV
+391 NAIYENTTLNFKV
-404 KTHSFKCS
+404 KTRSFKCS
-412 FSKLK
+412 FSQLK

-431 KDEEEI
+431 KLVASYVNNRENISSIKEQNEI
-437 ESDLD
+437 AHETIRLQSAFEVWDFFEKLVSYEHSIYTNVNLTQKISIINIALISKTQANIEISAQLFNKEKLESKKRYRIIMTFEFEPIEIDTKSVLLNPTGFIVTGYDVTEIAILKDLD
-442 FSSLQLKTQMPILDF
+442 
-457 NIKELKAKAPS
+457 E
-468 PYTESTFI
+468 
-476 AMMETYGIG
+476 
-485 RPSTYTSVFEILKNK
+485 KNK
-500 NYITLEGKNRKITPT
+500 VKDDGV
-515 ALGKSIVDFFL
+515 KSR
-526 NDNQTQWIAIS
+526 
-537 KVDDSFTKKLEEMLD
+537 
-552 MIIKDGK
+552 IIH
-559 NAYLDL
+559 
-565 MQNIQKK
+565 
-572 LGTEI
+572 
-577 SNLYRNN
+577 
-584 SNNNASATKKEM
+584 
-596 IPPTEKQLNFV
+596 TEK
-607 ETIEKTLQIKASDM
+607 
-621 TKKDKFA
+621 KDPH
-628 CMKFIEEHSKKMP
+628 MSQY
-641 KKDK
+641 KDVKEQ

>member
-41 EVSKEFNPIFEIK
+41 EVGKEFNPIFEIK

-64 AHINYMINQCK
+64 THINHMINQCK

-99 IKNIAKTIYRT
+99 IKNLAKTIYRT

-145 VSDQFVGFTLTPYL
+145 VSDQFIGFTLTPYL

-175 PTLSILVEL
+175 PALSILVEL

-223 KRKVFETKELAQNFL
+223 KRKVFDTKELAQNFL

-256 KDKEKSPPKPF
+256 KDKEKAPPKPF

-317 HQAFFEN
+317 HKAFFEG

-350 ITHPHRYED
+350 ITHPHCYED
-359 LKKVCEKHNITD
+359 LKKVCEEHNITD
-371 IDDLKVYT
+371 IDDLEVYT

-391 NAIYENTILNFKV
+391 NAIYENTTLNFKV

-412 FSKLK
+412 FSQLK
-417 SKGFKAIKDLEEEK
+417 FKGFKAIKDL
-431 KDEEEI
+431 
-437 ESDLD
+437 
-442 FSSLQLKTQMPILDF
+442 
-457 NIKELKAKAPS
+457 
-468 PYTESTFI
+468 
-476 AMMETYGIG
+476 
-485 RPSTYTSVFEILKNK
+485 
-500 NYITLEGKNRKITPT
+500 
-515 ALGKSIVDFFL
+515 
-526 NDNQTQWIAIS
+526 
-537 KVDDSFTKKLEEMLD
+537 
-552 MIIKDGK
+552 
-559 NAYLDL
+559 
-565 MQNIQKK
+565 
-572 LGTEI
+572 
-577 SNLYRNN
+577 
-584 SNNNASATKKEM
+584 
-596 IPPTEKQLNFV
+596 
-607 ETIEKTLQIKASDM
+607 
-621 TKKDKFA
+621 
-628 CMKFIEEHSKKMP
+628 
-641 KKDK
+641 

>member
-12 PNKIA
+12 PNKIT

-59 KKDKS
+59 KKDRS
-64 AHINYMINQCK
+64 THINHMINQCK
-75 DKVVYIATDP
+75 DKVVYIATDL

-99 IKNIAKTIYRT
+99 IKNLAKTIYRT

-145 VSDQFVGFTLTPYL
+145 VSDQFIGFTLTPYL

-175 PTLSILVEL
+175 PALSILVEL
-184 DRKIQAF
+184 DKKIQAF
-191 EQKNID
+191 EQKNND

-206 IIDVLG
+206 IIDALG
-212 SQISITLVEEN
+212 SQISIALVEEN
-223 KRKVFETKELAQNFL
+223 KMKVFETKELAQNFL

-244 LNPLAFLDSIEQ
+244 LNPLAFLDAIEQ
-256 KDKEKSPPKPF
+256 KDKEKAPPKPF

-317 HQAFFEN
+317 HKAFFEG

-331 YREYRAGKNS
+331 YREYKAGKNS

-350 ITHPHRYED
+350 ITHPHCYED
-359 LKKVCEKHNITD
+359 LKKVCEEHNITD

-391 NAIYENTILNFKV
+391 NAIYENTTLNFKV
-404 KTHSFKCS
+404 KTRSFKCS
-412 FSKLK
+412 FSQLK

-431 KDEEEI
+431 KLVASYVNNRENISSIKEQNEI
-437 ESDLD
+437 AHETIRLQSAFEVWDFFEKLVSYEHSIYTNINLTRKISIINIALISKTQANIEISAQLFNKEKLESKKRYRIIMTFEFEPIEIDTKSVPLNPTGFIVTGYDVTEIAILKDLD
-442 FSSLQLKTQMPILDF
+442 
-457 NIKELKAKAPS
+457 E
-468 PYTESTFI
+468 
-476 AMMETYGIG
+476 
-485 RPSTYTSVFEILKNK
+485 KNK
-500 NYITLEGKNRKITPT
+500 VKDDGV
-515 ALGKSIVDFFL
+515 KSR
-526 NDNQTQWIAIS
+526 
-537 KVDDSFTKKLEEMLD
+537 
-552 MIIKDGK
+552 IIH
-559 NAYLDL
+559 
-565 MQNIQKK
+565 
-572 LGTEI
+572 
-577 SNLYRNN
+577 
-584 SNNNASATKKEM
+584 
-596 IPPTEKQLNFV
+596 TEK
-607 ETIEKTLQIKASDM
+607 
-621 TKKDKFA
+621 KDPH
-628 CMKFIEEHSKKMP
+628 MSQY
-641 KKDK
+641 KDVKEQ

>member
-12 PNKIA
+12 PNKIT

-59 KKDKS
+59 KKDRS
-64 AHINYMINQCK
+64 THINHMINQCK
-75 DKVVYIATDP
+75 DKVVYIADP

-99 IKNIAKTIYRT
+99 IKNLAKTIYRT

-121 KGLNNAVLFSQSNL
+121 KGLNNAMLFSQSNL

-145 VSDQFVGFTLTPYL
+145 VSDQFIGFTLTPYL

-175 PTLSILVEL
+175 PALSILVEL
-184 DRKIQAF
+184 DKKIQAF
-191 EQKNID
+191 EQKNND

-206 IIDVLG
+206 IIDALG
-212 SQISITLVEEN
+212 SQISIALVEEN
-223 KRKVFETKELAQNFL
+223 KMKVFETKELAQNFL

-244 LNPLAFLDSIEQ
+244 LNPLAFLDAIEQ
-256 KDKEKSPPKPF
+256 KDKEKAPPKPF

-317 HQAFFEN
+317 HKVFFEN

-350 ITHPHRYED
+350 ITHPHCYED
-359 LKKVCEKHNITD
+359 LKKVCEEHNITD

-391 NAIYENTILNFKV
+391 NAIYENTTLNFKV
-404 KTHSFKCS
+404 KTRSFKCS
-412 FSKLK
+412 FSQLK

-431 KDEEEI
+431 KLVASYVNNRENISSIKEQNEI
-437 ESDLD
+437 AHETIRLQSAFEVWDFFEKLVSYEHSIYTNVNLTQKISIINIALISKTQANIEISAQFFNKEKLESKKRYRIIMTFEFEPIEIDTKSVPLNPTGFIVTGYDVTEIAILKDLD
-442 FSSLQLKTQMPILDF
+442 
-457 NIKELKAKAPS
+457 E
-468 PYTESTFI
+468 
-476 AMMETYGIG
+476 
-485 RPSTYTSVFEILKNK
+485 KNK
-500 NYITLEGKNRKITPT
+500 VKDDGV
-515 ALGKSIVDFFL
+515 KSR
-526 NDNQTQWIAIS
+526 
-537 KVDDSFTKKLEEMLD
+537 
-552 MIIKDGK
+552 IIH
-559 NAYLDL
+559 
-565 MQNIQKK
+565 
-572 LGTEI
+572 
-577 SNLYRNN
+577 
-584 SNNNASATKKEM
+584 
-596 IPPTEKQLNFV
+596 TEK
-607 ETIEKTLQIKASDM
+607 
-621 TKKDKFA
+621 KDPH
-628 CMKFIEEHSKKMP
+628 MSQY
-641 KKDK
+641 KDVKEQ

>member
-12 PNKIA
+12 PNKIT

-41 EVSKEFNPIFEIK
+41 EVGKEFNPIFEIK

-64 AHINYMINQCK
+64 THINHMINQCK
-75 DKVVYIATDP
+75 DKVIYIATDP

-99 IKNIAKTIYRT
+99 IKNLAKTIYRT

-145 VSDQFVGFTLTPYL
+145 VSDQFIGFTLTPYL

-184 DRKIQAF
+184 DKKIQAF
-191 EQKNID
+191 EQKSID

-212 SQISITLVEEN
+212 SQISITLVEED

-256 KDKEKSPPKPF
+256 KDKEKAPPKPF

-276 VRILEMG
+276 ARILGMG

-317 HQAFFEN
+317 HQAFFEG

-350 ITHPHRYED
+350 ITHPHCYED
-359 LKKVCEKHNITD
+359 LKKVCEEHNITD

-391 NAIYENTILNFKV
+391 NAIYENTTLNFKV

-431 KDEEEI
+431 KLVASYVNNRENISSIKEQNEI
-437 ESDLD
+437 AHETIRLQSAFEVWDFFEKLVSYEHSIYTNVNLTRKISIINIALISKTQANIEISAQLFHKEKLESEKRYRIIMTFEFEPIEIDTKSVPLNPTGFIVTGYDVTEIAILKDLD
-442 FSSLQLKTQMPILDF
+442 
-457 NIKELKAKAPS
+457 E
-468 PYTESTFI
+468 
-476 AMMETYGIG
+476 
-485 RPSTYTSVFEILKNK
+485 KNK
-500 NYITLEGKNRKITPT
+500 VKDDGV
-515 ALGKSIVDFFL
+515 KSR
-526 NDNQTQWIAIS
+526 
-537 KVDDSFTKKLEEMLD
+537 
-552 MIIKDGK
+552 IIH
-559 NAYLDL
+559 
-565 MQNIQKK
+565 
-572 LGTEI
+572 
-577 SNLYRNN
+577 
-584 SNNNASATKKEM
+584 
-596 IPPTEKQLNFV
+596 TEK
-607 ETIEKTLQIKASDM
+607 
-621 TKKDKFA
+621 KDPH
-628 CMKFIEEHSKKMP
+628 MSQY
-641 KKDK
+641 KDVKEQ

>member
-41 EVSKEFNPIFEIK
+41 EVNKEFNPIFEIK

-64 AHINYMINQCK
+64 THINHMINQCK
-75 DKVVYIATDP
+75 DKVVYIATDL

-99 IKNIAKTIYRT
+99 IKNLAKTIYRT

-145 VSDQFVGFTLTPYL
+145 VSDQFIGFTLTPYL

-175 PTLSILVEL
+175 PALSILVEL
-184 DRKIQAF
+184 DKKIQAF
-191 EQKNID
+191 EQKNND

-206 IIDVLG
+206 IID
-212 SQISITLVEEN
+212 
-223 KRKVFETKELAQNFL
+223 A
-238 NDLKNN
+238 
-244 LNPLAFLDSIEQ
+244 LNPLAFLDAIEQ
-256 KDKEKSPPKPF
+256 KDKEKAPPKPF

-317 HQAFFEN
+317 HKAFFEG

-331 YREYRAGKNS
+331 YREYKAGKNS

-350 ITHPHRYED
+350 ITHPHCYED
-359 LKKVCEKHNITD
+359 LKKVCEEHNITD

-391 NAIYENTILNFKV
+391 NAIYENTTLNFKV
-404 KTHSFKCS
+404 KTRSFKCS
-412 FSKLK
+412 FSQLK

-431 KDEEEI
+431 KLVASYVNNRENISSIKEQNEI
-437 ESDLD
+437 AHETIRLQSAFEVWDFFEKLVSYEHSIYTNVNLTQKISIINIALISKTQANIEISAQLFNKEKLESKKRYRIIMTFEFEPIEIDTKSVPLNPTGFIVTGYDVTEIAILKDLD
-442 FSSLQLKTQMPILDF
+442 
-457 NIKELKAKAPS
+457 E
-468 PYTESTFI
+468 
-476 AMMETYGIG
+476 
-485 RPSTYTSVFEILKNK
+485 KNK
-500 NYITLEGKNRKITPT
+500 VKDDGV
-515 ALGKSIVDFFL
+515 KSR
-526 NDNQTQWIAIS
+526 
-537 KVDDSFTKKLEEMLD
+537 
-552 MIIKDGK
+552 IIH
-559 NAYLDL
+559 
-565 MQNIQKK
+565 
-572 LGTEI
+572 
-577 SNLYRNN
+577 
-584 SNNNASATKKEM
+584 
-596 IPPTEKQLNFV
+596 TEK
-607 ETIEKTLQIKASDM
+607 
-621 TKKDKFA
+621 KDPH
-628 CMKFIEEHSKKMP
+628 MSQY
-641 KKDK
+641 KDVKEQ

>member
-41 EVSKEFNPIFEIK
+41 EVNKEFNPIFEIK

-64 AHINYMINQCK
+64 THINHMINQCK
-75 DKVVYIATDP
+75 DKVVYIATDL

-99 IKNIAKTIYRT
+99 IKNLAKTIYRT

-145 VSDQFVGFTLTPYL
+145 VSDQFIGFTLTPYL

-175 PTLSILVEL
+175 PALSILVEL
-184 DRKIQAF
+184 DKKIQAF
-191 EQKNID
+191 EQKNND

-206 IIDVLG
+206 IIDALG
-212 SQISITLVEEN
+212 SQISIALVEEN
-223 KRKVFETKELAQNFL
+223 KMKVFETKELAQNFL

-244 LNPLAFLDSIEQ
+244 LNPLAFLDAIEQ
-256 KDKEKSPPKPF
+256 KDKEKAPPKPF

-317 HQAFFEN
+317 HKAFFEG

-331 YREYRAGKNS
+331 YREYKAGKNS

-350 ITHPHRYED
+350 ITHPHCYED
-359 LKKVCEKHNITD
+359 LKKVCEEHNITD

-391 NAIYENTILNFKV
+391 NAIYENTTLNFKV
-404 KTHSFKCS
+404 KTRSFKCS
-412 FSKLK
+412 FSQLK

-431 KDEEEI
+431 KLVASYVNNRENISSIKEQNEI
-437 ESDLD
+437 AHETIRLQSAFEVWDFFEKLVSYEHSIYTNINLTRKISIINIALISKTQANIEISAQLFNKEKLESKKRYRIIMTFEFEPIEIDTKSVPLNPTGLIVTGYDVTEIAILKDLD
-442 FSSLQLKTQMPILDF
+442 
-457 NIKELKAKAPS
+457 E
-468 PYTESTFI
+468 
-476 AMMETYGIG
+476 
-485 RPSTYTSVFEILKNK
+485 KNK
-500 NYITLEGKNRKITPT
+500 VKDDGV
-515 ALGKSIVDFFL
+515 KSR
-526 NDNQTQWIAIS
+526 
-537 KVDDSFTKKLEEMLD
+537 
-552 MIIKDGK
+552 IIH
-559 NAYLDL
+559 
-565 MQNIQKK
+565 
-572 LGTEI
+572 
-577 SNLYRNN
+577 
-584 SNNNASATKKEM
+584 
-596 IPPTEKQLNFV
+596 TEK
-607 ETIEKTLQIKASDM
+607 
-621 TKKDKFA
+621 KDPH
-628 CMKFIEEHSKKMP
+628 MSQY
-641 KKDK
+641 KDVKEQ